1 MSKIIS
7 RMLVLGLLVSF
18 VQAQQPPRDIDKA
31 GNKATDVKSEAK
43 DQNKAQDKDN
53 KATGDHDF
61 ESMQGARI
69 GGDAPDGGVVIPSKV
84 GHNRDV
90 RSEAKNQNKAPEQDN
105 KGAGGREHR
114 GRLQDIEEDAQSSV
128 GADTRVSS
136 DKKGAKGVTKGS
148 PNMAPSA
155 RVSGD
160 RQLAGTQNTSASA
173 SGKKARKGA
182 LGRFFSR
189 LTGGG
194 AEKVDGGKSGAAQ
207 PAGDGQAQPSGGQG
221 QQPQGQQPKGDKG
234 APAPKPQGPDDG
246 GGR

>member
-18 VQAQQPPRDIDKA
+18 VQAQQPPRDIDKDA
-31 GNKATDVKSEAK
+31 HKATKDVKS
-43 DQNKAQDKDN
+43 
-53 KATGDHDF
+53 G
-61 ESMQGARI
+61 
-69 GGDAPDGGVVIPSKV
+69 
-84 GHNRDV
+84 
-90 RSEAKNQNKAPEQDN
+90 AKNQNKAPEQDN

-194 AEKVDGGKSGAAQ
+194 GEKVDGGKTGAVQ
-207 PAGDGQAQPSGGQG
+207 RAGDGQDQPSSG
-221 QQPQGQQPKGDKG
+221 QGQQPKGDKG

>member
-18 VQAQQPPRDIDKA
+18 VQAQQPPRDIDKDA
-31 GNKATDVKSEAK
+31 HKATKDVK
-43 DQNKAQDKDN
+43 
-53 KATGDHDF
+53 
-61 ESMQGARI
+61 
-69 GGDAPDGGVVIPSKV
+69 
-84 GHNRDV
+84 
-90 RSEAKNQNKAPEQDN
+90 SEAKNQNKAPEQDN

-160 RQLAGTQNTSASA
+160 RQLAGTKNTSAS
-173 SGKKARKGA
+173 GKAVKKG
-182 LGRFFSR
+182 GFSR
-189 LTGGG
+189 IFSRIFGGGG
-194 AEKVDGGKSGAAQ
+194 AEKVDGGKSGAVQ
-207 PAGDGQAQPSGGQG
+207 PAGDGQDQPSSGQG
-221 QQPQGQQPKGDKG
+221 QRPKGDKG
-234 APAPKPQGPDDG
+234 APAPKPQDNG
-246 GGR
+246 GG

>member
-1 MSKIIS
+1 
-7 RMLVLGLLVSF
+7 MLVLGLLVSF
-18 VQAQQPPRDIDKA
+18 VQAQQPPRDIDKDA
-31 GNKATDVKSEAK
+31 HKATKDVKSGAK
-43 DQNKAQDKDN
+43 NQNKAQDKDN

-234 APAPKPQGPDDG
+234 APAPKQQDDG
-246 GGR
+246 GP

>member
-18 VQAQQPPRDIDKA
+18 VQAQQPPRDIDKDA
-31 GNKATDVKSEAK
+31 HKATKDVKSGAK
-43 DQNKAQDKDN
+43 NQNKAQDKDN

-69 GGDAPDGGVVIPSKV
+69 GEDAPDGGPVIPSKV

-160 RQLAGTQNTSASA
+160 RQLAGTKNTSAS
-173 SGKKARKGA
+173 GKAVKKGG
-182 LGRFFSR
+182 LGRIFSR
-189 LTGGG
+189 IFGG

-207 PAGDGQAQPSGGQG
+207 PAGDGQDQPSGG
-221 QQPQGQQPKGDKG
+221 QGQQPKGDKG
-234 APAPKPQGPDDG
+234 APGPKPQGPDDG
-246 GGR
+246 GGP

>member
-18 VQAQQPPRDIDKA
+18 VQAQQPPRDIDKDA
-31 GNKATDVKSEAK
+31 HKANKDVKSEAK
-43 DQNKAQDKDN
+43 HQNKAQDKDN
-53 KATGDHDF
+53 KAAGDHDM
-61 ESMQGARI
+61 EALQGA
-69 GGDAPDGGVVIPSKV
+69 
-84 GHNRDV
+84 
-90 RSEAKNQNKAPEQDN
+90 
-105 KGAGGREHR
+105 
-114 GRLQDIEEDAQSSV
+114 RLQDIEGDAQTSV
-128 GADTRVSS
+128 TQGSA
-136 DKKGAKGVTKGS
+136 KKGAKGVTKGS

-234 APAPKPQGPDDG
+234 APAPKQQDDG
-246 GGR
+246 GP

>member
-1 MSKIIS
+1 LHKKGNKQVKGVIMSKIIS

-18 VQAQQPPRDIDKA
+18 VQAQQPPRDIDKDA
-31 GNKATDVKSEAK
+31 HKATKDVK
-43 DQNKAQDKDN
+43 
-53 KATGDHDF
+53 
-61 ESMQGARI
+61 
-69 GGDAPDGGVVIPSKV
+69 
-84 GHNRDV
+84 
-90 RSEAKNQNKAPEQDN
+90 SEAKNQNKAPEQDN

-194 AEKVDGGKSGAAQ
+194 GEKVDGGKTGAVQ
-207 PAGDGQAQPSGGQG
+207 RAGDGQDQPSSG
-221 QQPQGQQPKGDKG
+221 QGQQPKGDKG

>member
-53 KATGDHDF
+53 KATGDHD
-61 ESMQGARI
+61 MNALQGAR
-69 GGDAPDGGVVIPSKV
+69 
-84 GHNRDV
+84 
-90 RSEAKNQNKAPEQDN
+90 
-105 KGAGGREHR
+105 
-114 GRLQDIEEDAQSSV
+114 LQDLEGDAQS
-128 GADTRVSS
+128 GAATQGSAKGKGGVSS
-136 DKKGAKGVTKGS
+136 KGS

-194 AEKVDGGKSGAAQ
+194 GEKVDGGKTGAVQ
-207 PAGDGQAQPSGGQG
+207 RAGDGQDQPSSG
-221 QQPQGQQPKGDKG
+221 QGQQPKGDKG